1 MSARILQR
9 SLRSVGLCAR
19 RPSVARPAVRAFT
32 SAVGSKIVK
41 VLDAEIGHEKEQ
53 YEQAKEITKFLKDG
67 PYKLEE
73 SEGDVNMSLVRELDG
88 KIVRIEWQL
97 SSPFEAGMDGEEE
110 QGKTS
115 DSTEF
120 SVTVESKKTGAGL
133 TAFCTTEDGEDH
145 RFVIGSVRVY
155 SKEQKDL
162 ASAYNGP
169 DFEDLDDK
177 LQEAVDEYLAEIGL
191 NDEVCNF
198 IDASALDK
206 EQREYMGWLAGMRK
220 FVAE

>member
-1 MSARILQR
+1 M
-9 SLRSVGLCAR
+9 G
-19 RPSVARPAVRAFT
+19 
-32 SAVGSKIVK
+32 
-41 VLDAEIGHEKEQ
+41 

-115 DSTEF
+115 DFTEF

-145 RFVIGSVRVY
+145 RFCHRQRSRVQQGTKRPCIRIQRTRFRGFGRQIAGSGGRVPRGNWL
-155 SKEQKDL
+155 ERR
-162 ASAYNGP
+162 G
-169 DFEDLDDK
+169 
-177 LQEAVDEYLAEIGL
+177 LQLH
-191 NDEVCNF
+191 
-198 IDASALDK
+198 
-206 EQREYMGWLAGMRK
+206 
-220 FVAE
+220 

>member
-1 MSARILQR
+1 M
-9 SLRSVGLCAR
+9 G
-19 RPSVARPAVRAFT
+19 
-32 SAVGSKIVK
+32 KIAK

-115 DSTEF
+115 DFTEF
-120 SVTVESKKTGAGL
+120 SFTVESKKTGAGL

-145 RFVIGSVRVY
+145 RFVIGSVRVF

-169 DFEDLDDK
+169 DFEDFGRQIARSGGRVPRGNWLERRFATS
-177 LQEAVDEYLAEIGL
+177 LMPRLL
-191 NDEVCNF
+191 TRNS
-198 IDASALDK
+198 ASTWVGSL
-206 EQREYMGWLAGMRK
+206 
-220 FVAE
+220 V